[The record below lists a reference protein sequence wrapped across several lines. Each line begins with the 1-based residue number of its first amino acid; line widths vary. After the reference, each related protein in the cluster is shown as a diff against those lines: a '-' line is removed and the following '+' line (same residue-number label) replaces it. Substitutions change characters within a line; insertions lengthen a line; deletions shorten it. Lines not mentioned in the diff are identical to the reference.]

1 MTIDQTAIIDLAT
14 IDHAS
19 GDLWLSISDHLPW
32 GGADEGPHLLLLQEK
47 LNAYLRFIESGEV
60 LETIPE
66 ASDRD
71 VVINLVGKFPLSPEA
86 DAFFQ
91 IARAAIEEAGFRL
104 QFTLLQPN

>member
-1 MTIDQTAIIDLAT
+1 VAIDQTASIDLAT

-32 GGADEGPHLLLLQEK
+32 GEDDDGPHLLLLQEK

-60 LETIPE
+60 IERIPE
-66 ASDRD
+66 ASDRN
-71 VVINLVGKFPLSPEA
+71 VVINLVGKFSLSPRAE
-86 DAFFQ
+86 AFFQ
-91 IARAAIEEAGFRL
+91 IACAAIAEAGFRL